1 MNNNVSNLQKG
12 LNANR
17 FEEVDLTKPQP
28 CKYFVHMNRKSK
40 PRVKSE
46 LRKQQYTVT
55 LFASNHL
62 AHVIVLWQMQ
72 KFMRYCTVFGL
83 FYFEFEGNFQ
93 VQAPGDL

>member
-1 MNNNVSNLQKG
+1 MYNNVSNLQKG
-12 LNANR
+12 FTETR
-17 FEEVDLTKPQP
+17 FEDVDLTKPQP

-55 LFASNHL
+55 LFDSNHL
-62 AHVIVLWQMQ
+62 AHVIILWQMQ